1 MTVSTG
7 RLLAYIAVMA
17 GVTYLIRML
26 PITLI
31 KGKINNRFI
40 KSFLYYVPFA
50 VLSAMIIP
58 DILFSTASVWSAAA
72 GLLVAVIMSLLG
84 ANLLPVAAAACGV
97 VYIAEL
103 IMRSIG

>member
-31 KGKINNRFI
+31 KKKINNRFI

-50 VLSAMIIP
+50 VLAAMIIP
-58 DILFSTASVWSAAA
+58 DILFSTASVWSAVA
-72 GLLVAVIMSLLG
+72 GLLVAVILSLLG
-84 ANLLPVAAAACGV
+84 AKLLPVAAAACGTVYV
-97 VYIAEL
+97 VEFL
-103 IMRSIG
+103 MRTL